1 MGRSAVLEAAAQIGV
16 LCLSKQCRLC
26 LDPGGVH
33 CVTFAAT
40 PTMVHT
46 FLESPNNLEMEQEIR
61 HSQIHEHR
69 MSKKAERSQPIIG
82 YKKTAHTISGIWG
95 IPGGAENHPPY
106 AKAISSEHRHCLDKQ
121 STPICAAASN
131 TADRPIYKFLLLTK
145 VRRRSRHPKQRNFLM
160 WP

>member
-1 MGRSAVLEAAAQIGV
+1 
-16 LCLSKQCRLC
+16 
-26 LDPGGVH
+26 
-33 CVTFAAT
+33 
-40 PTMVHT
+40 
-46 FLESPNNLEMEQEIR
+46 
-61 HSQIHEHR
+61 

-160 WP
+160 WPWQTRFESCWWQFFFFFIPREAEGYSVRLSVCPTLEGVHCVTFAATPITAQLWLIRFWKAQVT